1 MAVWDNLSPEFKS
14 SVTMVLNK
22 LSRKSNRQKKIKN
35 IFKCL

>member
-14 SVTMVLNK
+14 SVK
-22 LSRKSNRQKKIKN
+22 IAFGRFSRKSNRQKKIKN